1 MVLTSRL
8 YLCIYKNNTPG
19 RQLIII
25 FHTADNFSN
34 KKQIGKRQ
42 PYFYVSLH
50 WLPPPPPP
58 SPSRIDG
65 QSESAAYTGSLR
77 DSTVQ
82 ALGGPLIKAK
92 DMTVDQWVDGVDT
105 NLVPMD
111 RAGDPLYFLITH
123 QTLPDLPESTTVEVA
138 TVSLK
143 IEHYLG
149 LDLCI

>member
-1 MVLTSRL
+1 MSKQYTDSLT
-8 YLCIYKNNTPG
+8 
-19 RQLIII
+19 
-25 FHTADNFSN
+25 
-34 KKQIGKRQ
+34 
-42 PYFYVSLH
+42 
-50 WLPPPPPP
+50 
-58 SPSRIDG
+58 
-65 QSESAAYTGSLR
+65 

-111 RAGDPLYFLITH
+111 RAGDPLYFIITH

-143 IEHYLG
+143 IELYLG
-149 LDLCI
+149 LVYVSRAD